1 MGRKKRNI
9 FAKKKSCRKKIRT
22 SIINATMQ
30 VFGTLDNIS
39 AITDEILKILAMRM
53 QDKSHLTIL
62 TNERDEIKRSLANI
76 LKAVEQSIFNAT
88 TKNCMGELKSQLFEI
103 DDKIIIEQYK
113 AQNQLKKEEVVEYL
127 THTIRQSPR
136 LLIKILYRNL

>member
-1 MGRKKRNI
+1 
-9 FAKKKSCRKKIRT
+9 
-22 SIINATMQ
+22 
-30 VFGTLDNIS
+30 
-39 AITDEILKILAMRM
+39 
-53 QDKSHLTIL
+53 
-62 TNERDEIKRSLANI
+62 
-76 LKAVEQSIFNAT
+76 
-88 TKNCMGELKSQLFEI
+88 MGELKSQLFEI